1 MWKAKRGR
9 RGRSETCVQKNQ
21 DKENRRHVLTIDKP
35 SLQLATVNSVFFFLF
50 LSFNVMKNDE
60 SPHSYQPYC
69 ELKYLKNF
77 KYFGACHI
85 VSMLFFFLNGWSID
99 IFFCLFRIS
108 NVFSHLNCYWTFP
121 LFVFTDKNTDKPKHT
136 HTREG
141 KKNLIALSSKLIL
154 NHLQRFGRFCV
165 QIPFRWRQMCWEM

>member
-85 VSMLFFFLNGWSID
+85 VSMLFFFWMVDLL
-99 IFFCLFRIS
+99 IFFFVCFAFQMCFPILTAIEHFLCLFLLTKTPT
-108 NVFSHLNCYWTFP
+108 NQ
-121 LFVFTDKNTDKPKHT
+121 NTRTLEK
-136 HTREG
+136 G
-141 KKNLIALSSKLIL
+141 KKIS
-154 NHLQRFGRFCV
+154 
-165 QIPFRWRQMCWEM
+165 